1 MASPKTMG
9 DVFAD
14 ATFYGPKGRSE
25 TLRLLV
31 DTGSTYTWIPARV
44 AKRLGVRP
52 RTVMP
57 FDLGRHPLVRRRI
70 GEAEVEILGRR
81 ATRIVVF
88 GRPEEE
94 PVIGH
99 ETLQGLLLHVDM
111 ERRCLVPGVPV
122 RAPSRR
128 IIGVWPKGRTRRGM
142 RA

>member
-1 MASPKTMG
+1 MSE
-9 DVFAD
+9 VYAD
-14 ATFYGPKGRSE
+14 ATFMGPDRRKE

-31 DTGSTYTWIPARV
+31 DTGSTYTWIPAAM

-52 RTVMP
+52 RVVRTFDVGRRP
-57 FDLGRHPLVRRRI
+57 FLRRRM
-70 GEAEVEILGRR
+70 GEVEIEILGRR

-88 GRPEEE
+88 GRPDEG

-111 ERRCLVPGVPV
+111 GRHRLVPGFHL

-128 IIGVWPKGRTRRGM
+128 IVGVMPKTRVRHPA